1 MIEFGKDV
9 CGEAE
14 ETSLVSA
21 ATMTAEHRERLGS
34 FILAVRAVRIG

>member
-9 CGEAE
+9 CREAE

-21 ATMTAEHRERLGS
+21 VTMTAEHRERLGR
-34 FILAVRAVRIG
+34 FILAGSAVRIG